1 MKLCEYLNIP
11 EKWADPFL
19 VEELYHEDY
28 MYLRETEMLS
38 RDDFIIHMK
47 NDFVDGEFKST
58 NRKILYEDEK
68 VVSFEHD
75 EESPRGL
82 RRVTLTS
89 LKKEGKLW
97 RQMMSFQDL

>member
-1 MKLCEYLNIP
+1 MKLSEYLDSP
-11 EKWADPFL
+11 ENWADPSL
-19 VEELYHEDY
+19 VESLYHEDY

-38 RDDFIIHMK
+38 RDEFILHMK
-47 NDFVDGEFKST
+47 EDFVGGKFKST
-58 NRKILYEDEK
+58 NLKVLYEDDK

-75 EESPRGL
+75 VESPLGL

-97 RQMMSFQDL
+97 RQMMSYEEL